1 MSQATSISQSRAIS
15 VNSFRKKMAR
25 GLLVYG
31 VSVASAFAVVLILIA
46 ALGFNV
52 WEALVTMVTTSF
64 RSAFGF
70 RETVKKAIPLIFTTY
85 AFTIPFM
92 IKFFNIGAWGQML
105 FGGTVTTVVGLTLAP
120 LGLPGIVLVPVLVI
134 VAIASGGAFALV
146 AGYLK
151 AHHDINPIIST
162 IMLNYIAFYFVNF
175 VATSDAFK
183 DPLEGHPITRALP
196 EAAQMG
202 SFGGIPHSV
211 ILAVIAI
218 AFVYLLLKRTRLGY
232 EITAV
237 GYNLTTAQTYG
248 INFKKTIMMTFILGG
263 ALAGLG
269 GGLEVLNIHGKLIE
283 GFATTSGAQFG
294 IFGIVTSLIVGGN
307 PAAVPI
313 AAFLMS
319 CLLVGADALQRT
331 MQIPVEMVFL
341 TQALIVL
348 FVVVIQERFK
358 KGGS

>member
-1 MSQATSISQSRAIS
+1 MSGRKILRGFMIYGSS
-15 VNSFRKKMAR
+15 VGA
-25 GLLVYG
+25 
-31 VSVASAFAVVLILIA
+31 AFAVTLVIIA

-52 WEALVTMVTTSF
+52 GDAFVTLVSTSF
-64 RSAFGF
+64 KSAFGF
-70 RETVKKAIPLIFTTY
+70 RETIKKTIPLIFTTY

-120 LGLPGIVLVPVLVI
+120 LGLPGVVMIPLLLM
-134 VAIASGGAFALV
+134 VALAAGASFALV

-151 AHHDINPIIST
+151 ASHDINPIIST

-175 VATSDAFK
+175 VATSRAFK

-196 EAAQMG
+196 DSATMG
-202 SFGGIPHSV
+202 FFGGIPHSI
-211 ILAVIAI
+211 ILAALAI
-218 AFVYLLLKRTRLGY
+218 VFVYLLIRRTRLGY

-237 GYNLTTAQTYG
+237 GYNLTAAQTYG
-248 INFKKTIMMTFILGG
+248 INFKRTIMVTFILGG

-269 GGLEVLNIHGKLIE
+269 GGLEVMNIHGKLIE
-283 GFATTSGAQFG
+283 GFAITSGAQYG
-294 IFGIVTSLIVGGN
+294 IFGVVTSLLVAGN
-307 PAAVPI
+307 PAAVPV

-319 CLLVGADALQRT
+319 VLLVGADALQRT

-341 TQALIVL
+341 AQALMVL
-348 FVVVIQERFK
+348 FVVVIHQRFNR
-358 KGGS
+358 GGK

>member
-1 MSQATSISQSRAIS
+1 MSDGPNLSTGIAGRR
-15 VNSFRKKMAR
+15 FLR

-31 VSVASAFAVVLILIA
+31 SSVGAAFAITLAIIA
-46 ALGFNV
+46 AMGFNV
-52 WEALVTMVTTSF
+52 WDAFVTMTTTSF

-120 LGLPGIVLVPVLVI
+120 LGLPGIVLIPVLLM
-134 VAIASGGAFALV
+134 VALAAGAAFALV

-175 VATSDAFK
+175 IATSDAFK
-183 DPLEGHPITRALP
+183 DPVEGHPITRALP
-196 EAAQMG
+196 DSATMG
-202 SFGGIPHSV
+202 FFGGIPHSI
-211 ILAVIAI
+211 ILVVLVI
-218 AFVYLLLKRTRLGY
+218 AFVYLLMKRTRLGY

-237 GYNLTTAQTYG
+237 GYNQTAAQTYG
-248 INFKKTIMMTFILGG
+248 INFKKTIMVTFILGG

-269 GGLEVLNIHGKLIE
+269 GGLEVMNIHGKLIE
-283 GFATTSGAQFG
+283 GFATTSGAQYG
-294 IFGIVTSLIVGGN
+294 LFGIVTSLIVAGN

-319 CLLVGADALQRT
+319 ALLVGADALQRT

-341 TQALIVL
+341 AQALIVL
-348 FVVVIQERFK
+348 FVVVIQERFRR
-358 KGGS
+358 GAN

>member
-1 MSQATSISQSRAIS
+1 MLDIKSSAAGTAVQTGT
-15 VNSFRKKMAR
+15 VRKRFLR

-31 VSVASAFAVVLILIA
+31 VSVGSAFAVVLVIIA

-52 WEALVTMVTTSF
+52 GQAFLTLVTTSF
-64 RSAFGF
+64 KSAFGF

-105 FGGTVTTVVGLTLAP
+105 FGGTITTVVGLTLAP
-120 LGLPGIVLVPVLVI
+120 LGLPGVVMVPLLII
-134 VAIASGGAFALV
+134 VAIASGAGLALV

-162 IMLNYIAFYFVNF
+162 IMLNYIAFYFLDF
-175 VATSDAFK
+175 IATSRAFK
-183 DPLEGHPITRALP
+183 DPVEGHPITRALP
-196 EAAQMG
+196 DAARMG
-202 SFGGIPHSV
+202 FFGGIPHSV
-211 ILAVIAI
+211 ILVVLAI
-218 AFVYLLLKRTRLGY
+218 AFVYVLMKRTRLGY

-248 INFKKTIMMTFILGG
+248 INFKRTIMVTFILAG
-263 ALAGLG
+263 AFAGLG
-269 GGLEVLNIHGKLIE
+269 GGLEVMNIHGKLIE

-294 IFGIVTSLIVGGN
+294 IFGIVTSLMVGGN
-307 PAAVPI
+307 PVAVPI
-313 AAFLMS
+313 AGFLMS

-358 KGGS
+358 RGGT